1 MRIFFHDLQV
11 WCQKI
16 LPVINRD
23 NFKHACATLM
33 HEVRGNQGLTCF
45 VFPGG
50 PVMEMRG
57 CCVEGWGGAERS
69 PMMWRDGLMRGC
81 WGSCCRDYWKVTGS
95 ASSEAQCHS
104 PPDHHAALSLRVK
117 AQRTK
122 SFHHIT
128 RIQYSKTQL

>member
-1 MRIFFHDLQV
+1 M
-11 WCQKI
+11 
-16 LPVINRD
+16 
-23 NFKHACATLM
+23 
-33 HEVRGNQGLTCF
+33 
-45 VFPGG
+45 
-50 PVMEMRG
+50 MEMRG

-69 PMMWRDGLMRGC
+69 PMTWRDGLMKGC

-95 ASSEAQCHS
+95 VSSEAQCHS

-128 RIQYSKTQL
+128 WIQYSKAQL